1 VLYQYIYLGH
11 FSREGEKRKE
21 GERGLVGWFG
31 GWEGHGRREMGGEG
45 MLSALLRVLEVF

>member
-21 GERGLVGWFG
+21 GERGLVGW
-31 GWEGHGRREMGGEG
+31 EGHGRREMGGEG